1 MPPSSAPMDLT
12 GRVALV
18 TGGASG
24 IGRATARRLAA
35 EGMRVCVVDLDPQG
49 AHEVAEATG
58 GFPVVGNASLAADVD
73 DAFTRCRAELGRVD
87 LAFLNAGIAI
97 GRSDIGALD
106 DDEYRR
112 ILGVNV
118 DGVVFGARAAI
129 RSMRADGQGG
139 VIVATASL
147 AGIVPFA
154 PDPVYALT
162 KHAVVGFVRSL
173 APTVAADGIQV
184 HAVCPGLTDTAI
196 MGDETKAMLRDAGF
210 PLMVPEQIA
219 EAVVAAAGA
228 PERSGTCWVCQPG
241 RPPLP
246 YEFRDVP
253 GPRTEG
259 AEGRVPPGLEDG
271 GSGGFLR

>member
-1 MPPSSAPMDLT
+1 MDLA
-12 GRVALV
+12 GCVALV

-24 IGRATARRLAA
+24 IGRATALRLAA
-35 EGMRVCVVDLDPQG
+35 EGMRVCVVDRDGDAAAAVVEQI
-49 AHEVAEATG
+49 G
-58 GFPVVGNASLAADVD
+58 GIAIVGDASLAADVD
-73 DAFTRCRAELGRVD
+73 AAFARCRVELGGVD

-129 RSMRADGQGG
+129 RAMRDNGRGG

-147 AGIVPFA
+147 AGIVPFP

-173 APTVAADGIQV
+173 APTVAGDGIQV
-184 HAVCPGLTDTAI
+184 HAICPGLTDTRI
-196 MGDETKAMLRDAGF
+196 LGDDTKAMLRDAGF

-219 EAVVAAAGA
+219 QAVVTAAGGLE
-228 PERSGTCWVCQPG
+228 PSGTCWVCQPG

-253 GPRTEG
+253 GPRTDG
-259 AEGRVPPGLEDG
+259 AEGRVPPGLHDG
-271 GSGGFLR
+271 DSGDFLR